1 MKLSKASDYA
11 LVFLAK
17 LDRLPKDQWVSVRE
31 MADGLGIPSR
41 FLSNIVYKLV
51 LAGVLESQ
59 RGVHGG
65 VKLAKKPEA
74 ITIGEIL
81 ETMEDSMGLVDCV
94 SQPGHCPIENHC
106 DILKFW
112 AVTHGLVLT
121 ALKQITLKDIITFV
135 YEGGRPPQ
143 IGTQRREGNE
153 QRIT

>member
-17 LDRLPKDQWVSVRE
+17 LNRFPRDQWVSVRE
-31 MADGLGIPSR
+31 MAGHLGIPNR

-51 LAGVLESQ
+51 KAGMLESH

-65 VKLAKKPEA
+65 VKLAKEPEA
-74 ITIGEIL
+74 ITIGDIL
-81 ETMEDSMGLVDCV
+81 ETMEDSMGLVDCI
-94 SQPGHCPIENHC
+94 SQPGSCPIENNC

-143 IGTQRREGNE
+143 IKGEGLWE
-153 QRIT
+153 KSF

>member
-1 MKLSKASDYA
+1 MKLSKATDYA

-17 LDRLPKDQWVSVRE
+17 LDRRPKEEWVSVRE
-31 MADGLGIPSR
+31 MATSLGIPNR
-41 FLSNIVYKLV
+41 FLSNIVHQLV
-51 LAGVLESQ
+51 LAGILESH

-65 VKLAKKPEA
+65 VKLAKRPEE
-74 ITIGEIL
+74 ITIGDIL

-94 SQPGHCPIENHC
+94 SHPGQCPIENNC

-135 YEGGRPPQ
+135 YEGGRPPVVK
-143 IGTQRREGNE
+143 GETLWERSF
-153 QRIT
+153 